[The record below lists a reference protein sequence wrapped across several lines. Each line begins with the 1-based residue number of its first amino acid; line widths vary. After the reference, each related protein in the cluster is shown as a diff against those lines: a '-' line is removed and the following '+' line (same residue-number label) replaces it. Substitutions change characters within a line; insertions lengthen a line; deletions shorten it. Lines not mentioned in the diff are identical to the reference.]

1 MKKIL
6 DGSEMYSWAQDL
18 FPICRSLTGAGVRE
32 TLSYIKKLLPDLDI
46 HEIKSGEKVMD
57 WKVPQEWDIKDAY
70 VKNEKG
76 EKIIDFRKN
85 NLHLVSYS
93 EPIDTTMSLK
103 DLQKNLHSIP
113 AQPDA
118 IPYITSYYSRNWGF
132 CISQQQR
139 DSLMD
144 ENYQVFIDSE
154 LKNGVMNYAD
164 LVIKGKSS
172 KEILLSTYICHPSMG
187 NNELS
192 GPIVSTALAKWI
204 SSLNDPYYTYRF
216 IFIPETIGS
225 IAYLSKHMEHLK
237 VNVIAGFNIT
247 CVGDD
252 RCYSFMPSR
261 NGSTLADRVGK
272 HVLSNIDS
280 DYQQYT
286 WLDRGS
292 DERQYCAPGVDLPI
306 ATIMRSKY
314 GEYPEYHTSLDDL
327 SLISPAGLRG
337 GLNAFIR
344 AIEAIEFNFYPKVNV
359 LGEPQLGK
367 RGLYPET
374 STLESTDAVRT
385 LMDFITYADGTID
398 LLEIAEKI
406 NIPIWELYEI
416 VEILVDHGLISALE
430 EQK

>member
-144 ENYQVFIDSE
+144 EKYQVFIDSE

>member
-18 FPICRSLTGAGVRE
+18 FPICRSITGAGVRE

-154 LKNGVMNYAD
+154 LKNGVM
-164 LVIKGKSS
+164 K
-172 KEILLSTYICHPSMG
+172 
-187 NNELS
+187 
-192 GPIVSTALAKWI
+192 
-204 SSLNDPYYTYRF
+204 
-216 IFIPETIGS
+216 
-225 IAYLSKHMEHLK
+225 LK
-237 VNVIAGFNIT
+237 
-247 CVGDD
+247 
-252 RCYSFMPSR
+252 
-261 NGSTLADRVGK
+261 
-272 HVLSNIDS
+272 
-280 DYQQYT
+280 
-286 WLDRGS
+286 
-292 DERQYCAPGVDLPI
+292 
-306 ATIMRSKY
+306 
-314 GEYPEYHTSLDDL
+314 
-327 SLISPAGLRG
+327 
-337 GLNAFIR
+337 
-344 AIEAIEFNFYPKVNV
+344 NF
-359 LGEPQLGK
+359 
-367 RGLYPET
+367 
-374 STLESTDAVRT
+374 
-385 LMDFITYADGTID
+385 
-398 LLEIAEKI
+398 
-406 NIPIWELYEI
+406 
-416 VEILVDHGLISALE
+416 
-430 EQK
+430 

>member
-18 FPICRSLTGAGVRE
+18 FPICRSLTGEGVRD
-32 TLSYIKKLLPDLDI
+32 TLSYLKKLLPDLDV
-46 HEIKSGEKVMD
+46 HEIKSGDNVLD
-57 WKVPQEWDIKDAY
+57 WQVPQEWNIKDAY
-70 VKNEKG
+70 IKNEKG
-76 EKIIDFRKN
+76 EKIIDFHQN
-85 NLHLVSYS
+85 NLHVVSYS
-93 EPIDTTMSLK
+93 EPIDTTLQLN
-103 DLQKNLHSIP
+103 DLQRNLHSLP

-118 IPYITSYYSRNWGF
+118 IPYITSYYSSNWGF
-132 CISQQQR
+132 CLTQEQR
-139 DSLMD
+139 NSLKD
-144 ENYQVFIDSE
+144 EKYHVFIDSE
-154 LKNGVMNYAD
+154 LKNGVLNYAD
-164 LVIKGKSS
+164 LVIKGSS
-172 KEILLSTYICHPSMG
+172 TKEILLSTYVCHPSMG

-204 SSLNDPYYTYRF
+204 STLKNPYYTYRF

-225 IAYLSKHMEHLK
+225 IVYLSKHMEHLK
-237 VNVIAGFNIT
+237 TNVIAGFNIT

-272 HVLSNIDS
+272 HVLGHIDS

-314 GEYPEYHTSLDDL
+314 DEYPEYHTSLDDL
-327 SLISPAGLRG
+327 SLISPAGLKG
-337 GLNAFIR
+337 GLNAFIKS
-344 AIEAIEFNFYPKVNV
+344 IEAIEFNCFPKVQV

-374 STLESTDAVRT
+374 STKESTDAVRT
-385 LMDFITYADGTID
+385 MMDFITYADGKID

-406 NIPIWELYEI
+406 NAPVWELYEI
-416 VEILVDHGLISALE
+416 VETLVQHGLISASKE
-430 EQK
+430 KK

>member
-18 FPICRSLTGAGVRE
+18 FPICRSLTGAGVRD
-32 TLSYIKKLLPDLDI
+32 TLSYLKKLLPGLDV
-46 HEIKSGEKVMD
+46 HEIKSGDNVLD
-57 WKVPQEWDIKDAY
+57 WQVPQEWNIKDAY

-76 EKIIDFRKN
+76 EKIIDFHQN
-85 NLHLVSYS
+85 NLHVVGYS
-93 EPIDTTMSLK
+93 EPIDTTLQLN
-103 DLQKNLHSIP
+103 DLQRNLHSLP

-132 CISQQQR
+132 CLTQEQR
-139 DSLMD
+139 DSLKD
-144 ENYQVFIDSE
+144 EKYHVFIDSE
-154 LKNGVMNYAD
+154 LKNGVLNYAD
-164 LVIKGKSS
+164 LVIKGSS
-172 KEILLSTYICHPSMG
+172 NNEILLSTYICHPSMG

-204 SSLNDPYYTYRF
+204 STLKNPYYTYRF

-225 IAYLSKHMEHLK
+225 IVYLSKHMEHLK
-237 VNVIAGFNIT
+237 TNVIAGFNIT

-272 HVLSNIDS
+272 HVLDHIDS

-314 GEYPEYHTSLDDL
+314 DEYPEYHTSLDDL

-337 GLNAFIR
+337 GLNAFIK
-344 AIEAIEFNFYPKVNV
+344 AIEAIEFNCFPKVQV

-374 STLESTDAVRT
+374 STKESTDAVRT
-385 LMDFITYADGTID
+385 MMDFITYADGKID

-406 NIPIWELYEI
+406 NVPVWDLYEI
-416 VEILVDHGLISALE
+416 VQKLVQHGLISASKE
-430 EQK
+430 KK

>member
-18 FPICRSLTGAGVRE
+18 FPICRSLTGEGVRD
-32 TLSYIKKLLPDLDI
+32 TLSYLKKLLPDLDV
-46 HEIKSGEKVMD
+46 HEIKSGDNVLD
-57 WKVPQEWDIKDAY
+57 WQVPQEWNIKDAY
-70 VKNEKG
+70 IKNEKG
-76 EKIIDFRKN
+76 EKIIDFHQN
-85 NLHLVSYS
+85 NLHVVSYS
-93 EPIDTTMSLK
+93 EPIDTTLQLN
-103 DLQKNLHSIP
+103 DLQRNLHSLP

-132 CISQQQR
+132 CLTQEQR
-139 DSLMD
+139 NSLKD
-144 ENYQVFIDSE
+144 EKYHVFIDSE
-154 LKNGVMNYAD
+154 LKNGVLNYAD
-164 LVIKGKSS
+164 LVIKGSS
-172 KEILLSTYICHPSMG
+172 TKEILLSTYVCHPSMG

-204 SSLNDPYYTYRF
+204 STLKNPYYTYRF

-225 IAYLSKHMEHLK
+225 IVYLSKHMEHLK
-237 VNVIAGFNIT
+237 TNVIAGFNIT

-272 HVLSNIDS
+272 HVLGHIDS

-314 GEYPEYHTSLDDL
+314 DEYPEYHTSLDDL
-327 SLISPAGLRG
+327 SLISPAGLKG
-337 GLNAFIR
+337 GLNAFIKS
-344 AIEAIEFNFYPKVNV
+344 IEAIEFNCFPKVQV

-374 STLESTDAVRT
+374 STKESTDAVRT
-385 LMDFITYADGTID
+385 MMDFITYADGKID

-406 NIPIWELYEI
+406 NAPVWELYEI
-416 VEILVDHGLISALE
+416 VETLVQHGLISASKE
-430 EQK
+430 KK